1 MMKPLQLLNS
11 KKKKGVK
18 TISMKTK
25 IGYGEKD
32 AISTAI
38 ENTTLDEG
46 DIIITSDTEEMAFV
60 KPDKNPMFIKSRS
73 TKEYTLNGT
82 DLGAL
87 SNGQSIPA
95 GTSIDDLL
103 NMITQKAVHPTY
115 TAPTVS
121 IAKSG
126 SGTASGSYE
135 TGTSITPIL
144 AATFNKNDAGDLT
157 KLAILK
163 GTEEVG
169 SGATSPYTYTGDVF
183 VLGDETITYK
193 AQATYAD
200 GPVKNNNLNQPDATG
215 QIKAGTKDS
224 SNFSFTGQRNLFW
237 GTGVGE
243 LPEITSDTVRGL
255 ANKKLNPTQGY
266 SWNIPIAVG
275 QQYVIF
281 AYKATLRDVNEVM
294 YVETN
299 DTGMAA
305 SFTKTTIDVADA
317 RGGENGK
324 TSYKVYSYHMAAP
337 AAATMTFKV
346 TL

>member
-1 MMKPLQLLNS
+1 M
-11 KKKKGVK
+11 
-18 TISMKTK
+18 SMKTK

-87 SNGQSIPA
+87 QNGDSIPA
-95 GTSIDDLL
+95 GTSMDDLL
-103 NMITQKAVHPTY
+103 NLITQKAVHPTY

-126 SGTASGSYE
+126 SGIASGSYE
-135 TGTSITPIL
+135 AGTSITPIL

-169 SGATSPYTYTGDVF
+169 SGATSPYTYTGDAF

-224 SNFSFTGQRNLFW
+224 SNFTFTGQRNAFW
-237 GTGVGE
+237 GYGAGTIE
-243 LPEITSDTVRGL
+243 SPTSDQIRGL
-255 ANKKLNPTQGY
+255 ANKRLNVAANNVI
-266 SWNIPIAVG
+266 SVAVATG
-275 QQYVIF
+275 SQHIIF
-281 AYKATLRDVNEVM
+281 ALPAPRTLKQVSYD
-294 YVETN
+294 
-299 DTGMAA
+299 DLGDKGMLTA
-305 SFTKTTIDVADA
+305 FTSSTVQVADA
-317 RGGENGK
+317 RGGSNGLK
-324 TSYKVYSYHMAAP
+324 DYNVYVYNMSTASS
-337 AAATMTFKV
+337 ATMNFSFTIG
-346 TL
+346 